1 MLLSFAS
8 LEPTALAV
16 FSAVLVWSWWEGF
29 MFVGM
34 CFCPFSSSLSWRV
47 FCFNIFIM
55 IFNVF
60 DDPFMP
66 LARKERKK
74 DDFRI
79 LGDLSHALIWVY
91 TVVSSVLRSMIWFV
105 LHLWSIFYCSLPRK
119 HSGLRRSWQR
129 SRSRIAPFRTGSG
142 CELITPSGIS
152 PAL

>member
-8 LEPTALAV
+8 LEPTSLSV

-29 MFVGM
+29 MFGSM
-34 CFCPFSSSLSWRV
+34 SFCSFSSSLSSRV
-47 FCFNIFIM
+47 FCFTIFIM

-91 TVVSSVLRSMIWFV
+91 TVVSSVRRSMIWFV
-105 LHLWSIFYCSLPRK
+105 SHLCSIFDCSLPRK

-129 SRSRIAPFRTGSG
+129 SRSRIAPFHTGSG
-142 CELITPSGIS
+142 CELIIPSGIS